1 MRAGTTVGIPV
12 LFKTGAGALTD
23 PDEAPKADVYKG
35 TIKTTIIPT
44 LVKADVGIYSCN
56 VAIPDT
62 WEIGDILH
70 IKVSAKI
77 GGYNA
82 DSFFK
87 AGEVTVSAEGNTPGS
102 TEPIINF
109 TDGVEEKVVRGK
121 VGVGDFSISGN
132 TGDLET
138 PPTGVRISKITDL
151 SGTVVNVEGAYISI
165 NNHITNTPY
174 IGKYRLNVPTK
185 DFQIGETLIV
195 TVKAFVDGVEITA
208 QKRFLLVAYL

>member
-70 IKVSAKI
+70 LKVSAKI
-77 GGYNA
+77 DGYNV
-82 DSFFK
+82 DYFFK
-87 AGEVTVSAEGNTPGS
+87 AGEVTVSAKGNTPGS
-102 TEPIINF
+102 TEPAMGF
-109 TDGVEEKVVRGK
+109 TDGIQEDVVRGR
-121 VGVGDFSISGN
+121 VAQGEFFVSGN
-132 TGDLET
+132 TGDLES
-138 PPTGVRISKITDL
+138 PPTSVRISEILDKD
-151 SGTVVNVEGAYISI
+151 SNPVVVKGAYISVA
-165 NNHITNTPY
+165 NSSVNAAY
-174 IGKYRLNVPTK
+174 IGKYKLNVPTK
-185 DFQIGETLIV
+185 DFAVGDSLIV
-195 TVKAFVDGVEITA
+195 TVKAFVDGQELSA
-208 QKRFLLVAYL
+208 QKRFNLVAY